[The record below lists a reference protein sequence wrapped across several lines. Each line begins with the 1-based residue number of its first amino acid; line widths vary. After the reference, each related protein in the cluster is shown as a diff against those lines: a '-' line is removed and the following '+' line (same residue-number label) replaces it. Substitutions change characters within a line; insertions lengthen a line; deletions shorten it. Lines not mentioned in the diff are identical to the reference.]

1 MKKITIVDYGS
12 GNVLSA
18 QKSFVK
24 IAKDN
29 NIEVDVLISKKLNDV
44 KNSTH
49 IVLPGQGAFST
60 CMNGLKKTDGLIEEL
75 SEFALIKKKPFLGI
89 CVGMQMLAK
98 MSEENG
104 DHEGL
109 GWIDGQIKLL
119 PGDNLKLPHMGWNLV
134 IPTNSKYNNLIS
146 TKNDYYF
153 VHSYYFE
160 CADKDNILAETQ
172 YGTNF
177 ASIVGKENIY
187 GVQFHPEKSS
197 SQGLNLLKEFIG
209 VWTCLHN

>member
-18 QKSFVK
+18 QKSFIK

-44 KNSTH
+44 KDSTH

-60 CMNGLKKTDGLIEEL
+60 CMNGLKKTDGLIDEL

-89 CVGMQMLAK
+89 CVGMQMLANI
-98 MSEENG
+98 SEENG
-104 DHEGL
+104 NHEGL

-119 PGDNLKLPHMGWNLV
+119 PGDNLKLPHMGWNLA
-134 IPTNSKYNNLIS
+134 IPTNSKYSNLIS
-146 TKNDYYF
+146 IKNDYYF
-153 VHSYYFE
+153 VHSYYFD
-160 CADKDNILAETQ
+160 CANKDNILAETK

-209 VWTCLHN
+209 V

>member
-29 NIEVDVLISKKLNDV
+29 NIEVDVLISKKLSDV

-60 CMNGLKKTDGLIEEL
+60 CMNGLKKTDGLIDEL

-98 MSEENG
+98 TSEENG
-104 DHEGL
+104 IHEGL

-146 TKNDYYF
+146 IKNDYYF

-160 CADKDNILAETQ
+160 CADKDNILAETK

-197 SQGLNLLKEFIG
+197 SQGLNLLKEFIR
-209 VWTCLHN
+209 V

>member
-18 QKSFVK
+18 QKSFIK
-24 IAKDN
+24 LAKDN

-60 CMNGLKKTDGLIEEL
+60 CMNGLKKTDGLIDEL

-98 MSEENG
+98 KSEENG

-160 CADKDNILAETQ
+160 CADKDNILAETK

-209 VWTCLHN
+209 V

>member
-29 NIEVDVLISKKLNDV
+29 NIDVEVLISKKINDV

-60 CMNGLKKTDGLIEEL
+60 CMNGLKKTDGLIDEL

-98 MSEENG
+98 KSEENG
-104 DHEGL
+104 DHDGL
-109 GWIDGQIKLL
+109 GWIYGQIKLL

-160 CADKDNILAETQ
+160 CADKDNILAETK

-197 SQGLNLLKEFIG
+197 SQGLSLLKEFIR
-209 VWTCLHN
+209 V

>member
-1 MKKITIVDYGS
+1 MKKNITIIDYGS
-12 GNVLSA
+12 GNILSA
-18 QKSFVK
+18 KQSFARVIK
-24 IAKDN
+24 KE
-29 NIEVDVLISKKLNDV
+29 NIDADVCISGNPEIV

-60 CMNGLKKTDGLIEEL
+60 CMNGLKKTDGLIDEL
-75 SEFALIKKKPFLGI
+75 CEFALIKKKPFLGI

-104 DHEGL
+104 AHEGL
-109 GWIDGQIKLL
+109 GWIDGKIKVL

-134 IPTNSKYNNLIS
+134 NPTNSKYNNLIS

-153 VHSYYFE
+153 VHSYYFD
-160 CADKDNILAETQ
+160 CANRDNILAETK
-172 YGTNF
+172 YGINF

-197 SQGLNLLKEFIG
+197 SQGLNLLKEFIR
-209 VWTCLHN
+209 V

>member
-60 CMNGLKKTDGLIEEL
+60 CMNGLKKTDGLIDEL

-89 CVGMQMLAK
+89 CVGMQMLAN

-134 IPTNSKYNNLIS
+134 MPTNSKYNNLIS

-160 CADKDNILAETQ
+160 CADKDNILAETK

-177 ASIVGKENIY
+177 TSIVGKENIY

-197 SQGLNLLKEFIG
+197 SQGLNLIKNFII
-209 VWTCLHN
+209 

>member
-29 NIEVDVLISKKLNDV
+29 NIEADVLISKKLNDI
-44 KNSTH
+44 KDSTH
-49 IVLPGQGAFST
+49 VVLPGQGAFST
-60 CMNGLKKTDGLIEEL
+60 CMNGLKKTDGLIDEL
-75 SEFALIKKKPFLGI
+75 CEFALIKKKPFLGI
-89 CVGMQMLAK
+89 CVGMQMLANI
-98 MSEENG
+98 SEENG

-197 SQGLNLLKEFIG
+197 SQGLNLLKEFIR
-209 VWTCLHN
+209 V

>member
-18 QKSFVK
+18 QKSFIK

-29 NIEVDVLISKKLNDV
+29 NIEADVLISKKLNDV

-60 CMNGLKKTDGLIEEL
+60 CMNGLKKTDGLIDEL

-98 MSEENG
+98 KSEEKG

-160 CADKDNILAETQ
+160 CADKDNILAETK

-209 VWTCLHN
+209 V

>member
-18 QKSFVK
+18 QKSFIK

-29 NIEVDVLISKKLNDV
+29 NIEADVLISKKLNDV

-60 CMNGLKKTDGLIEEL
+60 CMNGLKKTDGLIDEL

-98 MSEENG
+98 KSEENG
-104 DHEGL
+104 DHKGL

-160 CADKDNILAETQ
+160 CADKDNILAETK

-177 ASIVGKENIY
+177 TSIVGKENIY

-209 VWTCLHN
+209 A

>member
-18 QKSFVK
+18 QKSFIK

-60 CMNGLKKTDGLIEEL
+60 CMNGLKKTDGLIDEL

-98 MSEENG
+98 KSEEKG

-119 PGDNLKLPHMGWNLV
+119 PGDNLKLPHMGWNLAT
-134 IPTNSKYNNLIS
+134 PTNSKYNKLIS
-146 TKNDYYF
+146 NKNDYYF
-153 VHSYYFE
+153 VHSYYFD
-160 CADKDNILAETQ
+160 CANKDNILAETK
-172 YGTNF
+172 YGINF

-187 GVQFHPEKSS
+187 GVQLHPEKSS
-197 SQGLNLLKEFIG
+197 SQGLNLLKKFIG
-209 VWTCLHN
+209 V

>member
-18 QKSFVK
+18 QKSFIK

-60 CMNGLKKTDGLIEEL
+60 CMNGLKKTDGLIDEL

-98 MSEENG
+98 KSEENG
-104 DHEGL
+104 DHKGL

-119 PGDNLKLPHMGWNLV
+119 PEDNLKLPHMGWNLV

-153 VHSYYFE
+153 VHSYYFD
-160 CADKDNILAETQ
+160 CADKDSILAETK

-197 SQGLNLLKEFIG
+197 SQGLNLLKNF
-209 VWTCLHN
+209 VS

>member
-29 NIEVDVLISKKLNDV
+29 NIDVDVLISKNPNDV
-44 KNSTH
+44 KSSTH

-60 CMNGLKKTDGLIEEL
+60 CMNGLKKTNGLIDEL
-75 SEFALIKKKPFLGI
+75 CEFALIKKRPFLGI
-89 CVGMQMLAK
+89 CVGMQMLAN
-98 MSEENG
+98 MSEESET
-104 DHEGL
+104 HKGL

-119 PGDNLKLPHMGWNLV
+119 PGDNLKLPHMGWSLV
-134 IPTNSKYNNLIS
+134 IPTNSKYDNLIS
-146 TKNDYYF
+146 SKDDYYF
-153 VHSYYFE
+153 VHSYYFD
-160 CADKDNILAETQ
+160 CADRDNILAETK
-172 YGTNF
+172 YGINF
-177 ASIVGKENIY
+177 ASIIGKENIY

-197 SQGLNLLKEFIG
+197 SQGLNLLKKFIR
-209 VWTCLHN
+209 V

>member
-29 NIEVDVLISKKLNDV
+29 NIEADVLISKKLNDV

-60 CMNGLKKTDGLIEEL
+60 CMNGLKKTDGLIDEL
-75 SEFALIKKKPFLGI
+75 SEFALIKKRPFLGI

-98 MSEENG
+98 KSEENG

-119 PGDNLKLPHMGWNLV
+119 PGDNLKLPHMGWNLA
-134 IPTNSKYNNLIS
+134 IPTNSKYSNLIS
-146 TKNDYYF
+146 IKNDYYF
-153 VHSYYFE
+153 VHSYYFD
-160 CADKDNILAETQ
+160 CANKDNILAETK

-209 VWTCLHN
+209 A

>member
-18 QKSFVK
+18 QKSFIK

-29 NIEVDVLISKKLNDV
+29 NIEVEVLISKKLNDV
-44 KNSTH
+44 KDSTH
-49 IVLPGQGAFST
+49 VVLPGQGAFST
-60 CMNGLKKTDGLIEEL
+60 CMNGLKKTDGLIDEL

-98 MSEENG
+98 ISEENG
-104 DHEGL
+104 VHEGL

-119 PGDNLKLPHMGWNLV
+119 PGDNLKLPHMGWNLA
-134 IPTNSKYNNLIS
+134 IPTNSKNNNLIS

-153 VHSYYFE
+153 VHSYYFD
-160 CADKDNILAETQ
+160 CADKDNILAETN
-172 YGTNF
+172 YGTSF

-197 SQGLNLLKEFIG
+197 SQGLNLLKKFIR
-209 VWTCLHN
+209 V

>member
-29 NIEVDVLISKKLNDV
+29 NTEVDVLISQKLNDV
-44 KNSTH
+44 KDSTH
-49 IVLPGQGAFST
+49 VVLPGQGAFST
-60 CMNGLKKTDGLIEEL
+60 CMNCLKKTDGLIDEL
-75 SEFALIKKKPFLGI
+75 YEFALIKKKPFLGI
-89 CVGMQMLAK
+89 CVGMQMLANI
-98 MSEENG
+98 SEENG

-119 PGDNLKLPHMGWNLV
+119 PERNLKLPHMGWNLV
-134 IPTNSKYNNLIS
+134 MPTNSKYNNLIS

-160 CADKDNILAETQ
+160 CADKDNILAETK

-177 ASIVGKENIY
+177 ASIIGKENIY

-197 SQGLNLLKEFIG
+197 SQGLNLLKEFIKA
-209 VWTCLHN
+209 

>member
-1 MKKITIVDYGS
+1 MKKIIIVDYGS

-29 NIEVDVLISKKLNDV
+29 NIEADVLISKKLNDV
-44 KNSTH
+44 KDSTH
-49 IVLPGQGAFST
+49 LVLPGQGAFST
-60 CMNGLKKTDGLIEEL
+60 CMNGLKKTDGLIDEL

-89 CVGMQMLAK
+89 CVGMQMLANV
-98 MSEENG
+98 SEENG
-104 DHEGL
+104 YHEGL

-119 PGDNLKLPHMGWNLV
+119 PEDNLKLPHMGWNLV
-134 IPTNSKYNNLIS
+134 MPTNSKYNNLIS

-197 SQGLNLLKEFIG
+197 SQGLNLLKEFIR
-209 VWTCLHN
+209 V